1 MIKVIVSIVSIVSN
15 RAFVAATMLGLVVA
29 GCTRDPVS
37 STAASS
43 AAAPASEGANGQT
56 KAAVYKCP
64 MHPNMTSNKPGKC
77 PECGMNLEKVP

>member
-1 MIKVIVSIVSIVSN
+1 MIKGIVSIVSN

-43 AAAPASEGANGQT
+43 AAAPASHGANQQAT
-56 KAAVYKCP
+56 AAIYRCP
-64 MHPNMTSNKPGKC
+64 MHANVTSNRPGKC
-77 PECGMNLEKVP
+77 TECGMNLEKVQ